1 MDAMFTDT
9 PKQLVGELQRYGGWL
24 GKGRPAML
32 VRADVQA
39 LEAALDASADPSP
52 LLLALDTSISGL
64 PSGEIRRILR
74 IAARRMRSVL
84 ERSS

>member
-1 MDAMFTDT
+1 MDAISTDT
-9 PKQLVGELQRYGGWL
+9 PKQLVVALHRYGGWL

-74 IAARRMRSVL
+74 IAARRMRSAL
-84 ERSS
+84 EKSS

>member
-1 MDAMFTDT
+1 MDAITPDT
-9 PKQLVGELQRYGGWL
+9 PKQLVWMLQRYGGWL

-39 LEAALDASADPSP
+39 LEAALDTSADPSP
-52 LLLALDTSISGL
+52 LLLALDTSIGGL
-64 PSGEIRRILR
+64 PSGEIRRLLR
-74 IAARRMRSVL
+74 IAARRTRSAL